1 MTGVRVH
8 ITGIVQG
15 VGMRPHVYRKALEH
29 GIGGWVR
36 NAGDGVHVL
45 AVAQTPEQ
53 LRLFL
58 DDLVATAP
66 AAASIDGVDIDEGPC
81 PVPAR
86 MPPFEIV
93 ASDADSERSTL
104 VSPDIATCPDCLREL
119 FDPANRR
126 YHYPFINCTNCGPRF
141 TIIRSLPYD
150 RASTSMSGFPM
161 CEACSREYADPLDRR
176 FHAQPDACFECGP
189 HVTWREPG
197 SPIEIGS
204 DRAASDAIIERC
216 AEALG
221 QGRIVAIKGLGGF
234 HLACD
239 ARNEGAVGEL
249 RRRKR
254 RSRKPLAVM
263 VRDVGCAECLC
274 DAGER
279 ERSLLTGSVR
289 PIVLLRRAPRG
300 GAGSGDVARSV
311 AFDLPELGIMLPYT
325 PLQHLLLDR
334 CRGLGMD
341 ALVMTSGNLSGSP
354 IETDDDAAW
363 ESLVEG
369 GVADALLGNDRPIL
383 SRFDDSVV
391 RVAARG
397 PMPVR
402 RSRGYAPRPLEIPLP
417 DKAADAPAGPDAA
430 GTMPVV
436 CACGAEQKATVAIAR
451 GLPGAD
457 GGSAGSVQC
466 LLSQHIGDLE
476 NGEVLDA
483 WHEARTRLADLFGL
497 EPDVL
502 ACDLHP
508 GYLSS
513 RWARDEAARTGK
525 RLVEV
530 QHHHAHIAS
539 VIAECAAR
547 GEVDSGGRVVGIAL
561 DGTGAGTDGAIW
573 GGEILVA
580 TLDRF
585 RRAGRLRPWRLPGG
599 AAAIADPRRCAYGL
613 LSELGLV
620 DHPGAHP
627 LLASLGE
634 DAVRTL
640 DAMLASNINSPATS
654 SAGRLF
660 DAAAALLGVCERATY
675 EGEPA
680 VELEAAACRAGA
692 AEESAS
698 LPNALIARARPEDA
712 AAGHATDR
720 ARAGE
725 LEPGALLE
733 IDMRPI
739 VEGLLDAVSARRPAC
754 DVALAFHRAVA
765 RAISGAAAATAERLG
780 IGAVALSGGVFMNGI
795 MLEEVSSGL
804 EGRGL
809 RVLAPR
815 EVPVNDGCIAYGQA
829 AVACSRVR

>member
-1 MTGVRVH
+1 
-8 ITGIVQG
+8 
-15 VGMRPHVYRKALEH
+15 MRPHVYRKALEH

-36 NAGDGVHVL
+36 NAGDGVHML

-53 LRLFL
+53 LHLFL

-66 AAASIDGVDIDEGPC
+66 AAASIDGVDVNEGPC
-81 PVPAR
+81 MEPAC
-86 MPPFEIV
+86 MPPFEII
-93 ASDADSERSTL
+93 ASDAGSERSTL

-119 FDPANRR
+119 FDPADRR

-189 HVTWREPG
+189 HITWREPG
-197 SPIEIGS
+197 SPIEVGR
-204 DRAASDAIIERC
+204 DRAASDAIIDRC

-221 QGRIVAIKGLGGF
+221 QGLIVAIKGLGGF
-234 HLACD
+234 HLACN
-239 ARNEGAVGEL
+239 ARDERTVSEL

-263 VRDVGCAECLC
+263 VRDVGCAERLC
-274 DAGER
+274 DVGER

-300 GAGSGDVARSV
+300 GAGSGDVARSI

-334 CRGLGMD
+334 CRELGMD
-341 ALVMTSGNLSGSP
+341 ALVMTSGNLSGNP

-391 RVAARG
+391 RATARG

-417 DKAADAPAGPDAA
+417 DKATNAPASPDAA
-430 GTMPVV
+430 GTMPVI

-451 GLPGAD
+451 RLPGAD

-466 LLSQHIGDLE
+466 LLSQHIGDLK
-476 NGEVLDA
+476 NAEVLDA

-513 RWARDEAARTGK
+513 RWARDKAARTGK

-530 QHHHAHIAS
+530 QHHHAHVAS
-539 VIAECAAR
+539 VIAECTAR
-547 GEVDSGGRVVGIAL
+547 GELDPGDRVVGIAL
-561 DGTGAGTDGAIW
+561 DGTGAGTDGTIW

-585 RRAGRLRPWRLPGG
+585 CRAGRLRPWRLPGG

-613 LSELGLV
+613 LSELDLTG
-620 DHPGAHP
+620 HPGARP

-634 DAVRTL
+634 DAARAL
-640 DAMLASNINSPATS
+640 DAMLANNMNSPATS

-660 DAAAALLGVCERATY
+660 DAASALLGVCACATY

-680 VELEAAACRAGA
+680 VELEAAARCTDAAGA
-692 AEESAS
+692 DVS
-698 LPNALIARARPEDA
+698 LPGALIGWARPDDA
-712 AAGHATDR
+712 GAGHAADL

-725 LEPGALLE
+725 LEAGALLE
-733 IDMRPI
+733 IDTRPI
-739 VEGLLDAVSARRPAC
+739 VAGLLDAVSAQRPAC

-765 RAISGAAAATAERLG
+765 RAISRTAAATAERFG
-780 IGAVALSGGVFMNGI
+780 IGAVALSGGVFMNAI
-795 MLEEVSSGL
+795 MLEEVSSEL

-809 RVLAPR
+809 RVLAPH
-815 EVPVNDGCIAYGQA
+815 EVPVNDGCIAYGQS